1 MATINITGVRSK
13 DVAGVRRRNIG
24 NYVGPLLYVNP
35 GGDIIAASELGLS
48 VIEKFAVPQLASD
61 ANGAAIRGLTLVYAT
76 DGTTVTVRWYT
87 DVAASTEVANAV
99 DLSGY
104 SVRFEAVGR

>member
-1 MATINITGVRSK
+1 MAINITGVRSK

-24 NYVGPLLYVNP
+24 NYVGPVSYANP
-35 GGDIIAASELGLS
+35 GGDVLTAASLGLA
-48 VIEKFAVPQLASD
+48 VIEKFSVPQLASD
-61 ANGAAIRGLTLVYAT
+61 ANGAAIRGLTLVYAA

-99 DLSGY
+99 DLSTY
-104 SVRFEAVGR
+104 SVRFEAIGR